1 MLPGG
6 DALFKLNCDALEWAF
21 SSRKPVERQHRQ
33 EKEEDV
39 QNGRTC
45 EMDRAHAQNKKSGD
59 QLKSTA

>member
-6 DALFKLNCDALEWAF
+6 DALFKLSCDALEWAF

-39 QNGRTC
+39 
-45 EMDRAHAQNKKSGD
+45 
-59 QLKSTA
+59 